1 MTTVLLDDSHHRPL
15 VAYAVPR
22 AAGPAVTRNRLRRR
36 LRAITRDLD
45 LRPGTYLISARP
57 GATTLSFDELTRHVR
72 EACRR

>member
-1 MTTVLLDDSHHRPL
+1 MTTVLLDDDQSGAL

-57 GATTLSFDELTRHVR
+57 GATELSFDELTQHVR